1 MIKTLV
7 IGLILA
13 AGSATMAS
21 AADVR
26 VRIAP
31 PRSIVESRSSSPG
44 RNYVWQ
50 PGYQNRDGNSHN
62 WSPGRR
68 AQSPQGHG
76 RWQQQR
82 GVKRGDGWVLIERH
96 WR

>member
-7 IGLILA
+7 IRLILA
-13 AGSATMAS
+13 AGSATMAC
-21 AADVR
+21 ATDAFVR
-26 VRIAP
+26 VGP
-31 PRSIVESRSSSPG
+31 PRSIVESRSISPG
-44 RNYVWQ
+44 RSYVWQ

-62 WSPGRR
+62 WSPGHW

-76 RWQQQR
+76 RWQQKR
-82 GVKRGDGWVLIERH
+82 GKKRGDGWVLIERH

>member
-21 AADVR
+21 AVDVF
-26 VRIAP
+26 VRIGP
-31 PRSIVESRSSSPG
+31 PRSIVELRSISPG
-44 RNYVWQ
+44 RGYVWQ
-50 PGYQNRDGNSHN
+50 PGYQNWNGNSHN
-62 WSPGRR
+62 WAPGRWE
-68 AQSPQGHG
+68 QSPPGHG
-76 RWQQQR
+76 RWQQHR
-82 GVKRGDGWVLIERH
+82 WVKRRGGWVLVEGH